1 MKNITGGAFSLKKCI
16 RIVSVICFFVSGVI
30 MMLLVVGYV
39 RIPDE
44 MTITEYDEINVGKTY
59 VCQALVNY
67 GAEDVSPV
75 ETEYSTSVKLF
86 NIFPVKS
93 AKVKVSRRK
102 YVVPGGNAF
111 GIRLYTKGVMIIRID
126 GVTTPSGNV
135 SPGKAAGLKEGDMI
149 ISVDGVDVYRNRE
162 LSAIFASSGGKTL
175 KLEIERDSKKK
186 EINFTPVLCSEDS
199 TYKGGLWIRD
209 STAGI
214 GTVTWY
220 DRTNGIFAGLGHAV
234 CDADTGEIMPL
245 SGGDAVEAEIKGCYK
260 GTNGSAGE
268 LCGVFSS
275 GSIGSLYI
283 NGETGVYGIMD
294 SFDADDKVVPVALRQ
309 EVKTGAAQIICTVD
323 DTGAEYYNIE
333 IKKIFDGTDNQRN
346 MVIKVTDPVL
356 LEKTGGIV
364 QGMSG
369 SPILQNGM
377 LVGAVTHVFVDDPT
391 EGYAIFAQ
399 NMTETAQGVEEYL
412 KAS

>member
-1 MKNITGGAFSLKKCI
+1 MKKCI

-44 MTITEYDEINVGKTY
+44 MTITEYDKINVGKTY

-86 NIFPVKS
+86 NIFPIKS

-149 ISVDGVDVYRNRE
+149 ISADGVDVYRNRE

-333 IKKIFDGTDNQRN
+333 IRKIFDGTDNQRN
-346 MVIKVTDPVL
+346 MVIKITDPVL

>member
-1 MKNITGGAFSLKKCI
+1 MKKCI

-67 GAEDVSPV
+67 GTEDVSPV

-260 GTNGSAGE
+260 GKNGSAGE

>member
-86 NIFPVKS
+86 NIFPIKS

-162 LSAIFASSGGKTL
+162 LSAIFASSGGRTL

-356 LEKTGGIV
+356 LKKTGGIV

>member
-1 MKNITGGAFSLKKCI
+1 MKQCV
-16 RIVSVICFFVSGVI
+16 RIISMICFFVTGVI
-30 MMLLVVGYV
+30 MMLVIVGYV

-44 MTITEYDEINVGKTY
+44 MTIGEYDEMNVGKTY
-59 VCQALVNY
+59 VCQALVNHA
-67 GAEDVSPV
+67 AEDASPV
-75 ETEYSTSVKLF
+75 ETEYMTSVKLF
-86 NIFPVKS
+86 NVFPIKS

>member
-44 MTITEYDEINVGKTY
+44 MTITEYDKINVGKTY

-86 NIFPVKS
+86 NIFPIKS

-149 ISVDGVDVYRNRE
+149 ISADGVDVYRNRE

-333 IKKIFDGTDNQRN
+333 IRKIFDGTDNQRN
-346 MVIKVTDPVL
+346 MVIKITDPVL

>member
-1 MKNITGGAFSLKKCI
+1 MKKCI

-86 NIFPVKS
+86 NIFPIKS

-346 MVIKVTDPVL
+346 MVIKITDPVL

>member
-1 MKNITGGAFSLKKCI
+1 MKQCVRVFSLVCFLLSG
-16 RIVSVICFFVSGVI
+16 IV
-30 MMLLVVGYV
+30 MMLIIIGYV

-44 MTITEYDEINVGKTY
+44 MTIGEYDEMNVGKTY

-67 GAEDVSPV
+67 GDDGASSV
-75 ETEYSTSVKLF
+75 ESEYTTSVKLF
-86 NIFPVKS
+86 NIFPIKS
-93 AKVKVSRRK
+93 AKVKVSRRR

-126 GVTTPSGNV
+126 EVTTSSGNI
-135 SPGKAAGLKEGDMI
+135 SPGKKAGLKEGDMI

-162 LSAIFASSGGKTL
+162 LSAMLAASGGKTL
-175 KLEIERDSKKK
+175 KLVIERDSKKK
-186 EINFTPVLCSEDS
+186 EMEFTPVYCSEDK
-199 TYKGGLWIRD
+199 TYKGGLWVRD

-220 DRTNGIFAGLGHAV
+220 DRVTGIFAGLGHAV

-260 GTNGSAGE
+260 GTSGSAGE

-275 GSIGSLYI
+275 GTIGNLYI
-283 NGETGVYGIMD
+283 NGETGIYGIMD
-294 SFDADDKVVPVALRQ
+294 SFDENENVIPVALRQ
-309 EVKTGAAQIICTVD
+309 EVKAGAARIISTVD
-323 DTGAEYYNIE
+323 GDGATYYDIE
-333 IKKIFDGTDNQRN
+333 IEKVFNTDDTQRN
-346 MVIKVTDPVL
+346 MIIKVTDPRL

-369 SPILQNGM
+369 SPIIQNGM

-391 EGYAIFAQ
+391 EGYGIFAE
-399 NMTETAQGVEEYL
+399 NMIETAEDLTEYL
-412 KAS
+412 EAS

>member
-1 MKNITGGAFSLKKCI
+1 MKKCI

-86 NIFPVKS
+86 NIFPIKS

-126 GVTTPSGNV
+126 GVTTQSGNV

>member
-1 MKNITGGAFSLKKCI
+1 MKKCI

-86 NIFPVKS
+86 NIFPIKS

-186 EINFTPVLCSEDS
+186 EISFTPVLCSEDS

-356 LEKTGGIV
+356 LKKTGGIV

>member
-1 MKNITGGAFSLKKCI
+1 MKKCI

-86 NIFPVKS
+86 NIFPIKS

-323 DTGAEYYNIE
+323 NTGAEYYNIE

>member
-1 MKNITGGAFSLKKCI
+1 VKNITGGAFSLKKCI

-59 VCQALVNY
+59 VCQALMNY

-111 GIRLYTKGVMIIRID
+111 GIRLYTKGVMIIRVD

-346 MVIKVTDPVL
+346 MVIKVTDPAL
-356 LEKTGGIV
+356 LKKTGGIV

-369 SPILQNGM
+369 SPIIQNGM

>member
-86 NIFPVKS
+86 NIFPIKS

-126 GVTTPSGNV
+126 GVTTQSGNV

-333 IKKIFDGTDNQRN
+333 IRKIFDGTDNQRN

>member
-86 NIFPVKS
+86 NIFPIKS

-162 LSAIFASSGGKTL
+162 LSAIFASSGGRTL

>member
-1 MKNITGGAFSLKKCI
+1 
-16 RIVSVICFFVSGVI
+16 
-30 MMLLVVGYV
+30 MMLVIIGYV

-44 MTITEYDEINVGKTY
+44 MTISEYDEMNVGKTY
-59 VCQALVNY
+59 VCRALVDHS
-67 GAEDVSPV
+67 ADDASPV
-75 ETEYSTSVKLF
+75 ETEYLTSVKLF
-86 NIFPVKS
+86 NVFPIKS

-102 YVVPGGNAF
+102 YVVPGGDAF
-111 GIRLYTKGVMIIRID
+111 GIRLYTKGVMVIRID
-126 GVTTPSGNV
+126 SVTTVSGNV
-135 SPGKAAGLKEGDMI
+135 SPGRAAGLKEGDMI
-149 ISVDGVDVYRNRE
+149 ISVDGVEVYRNRE
-162 LSAIFASSGGKTL
+162 LSAIFASSGGKKL
-175 KLEIERDSKKK
+175 KLKIERDSKGR
-186 EINFTPVLCSEDS
+186 EIEFSPALCSEDS

-214 GTVTWY
+214 GTITWY

-245 SGGDAVEAEIKGCYK
+245 SGGDAVKAKIKGCYK
-260 GTNGSAGE
+260 GKSGSAGE

-275 GSIGSLYI
+275 GTVGSLYI

-294 SFDADDKVVPVALRQ
+294 SFDKNENVVPVALRQ

-323 DTGAEYYNIE
+323 DGGAAYYDIE
-333 IKKIFDGTDNQRN
+333 IEKIFDGNDTQRN
-346 MVIKVTDPVL
+346 LVLKVTDPDL

-369 SPILQNGM
+369 SPIIQNGM
-377 LVGAVTHVFVDDPT
+377 LVGAVTHVFVDDPS
-391 EGYAIFAQ
+391 EGYGIFAQ
-399 NMTETAQGVEEYL
+399 NMTETAQGVEDYL

>member
-1 MKNITGGAFSLKKCI
+1 MKKCI

-86 NIFPVKS
+86 NIFPIKS

-333 IKKIFDGTDNQRN
+333 IRKIFDGTDNQRN

-356 LEKTGGIV
+356 LKKTGGIV

>member
-86 NIFPVKS
+86 NIFPIKS

-364 QGMSG
+364 QGISG

>member
-86 NIFPVKS
+86 NIFPIKS

-186 EINFTPVLCSEDS
+186 EINFTPVLCTEDS

>member
-346 MVIKVTDPVL
+346 MVIKITDPVL

>member
-1 MKNITGGAFSLKKCI
+1 MKQCI
-16 RIVSVICFFVSGVI
+16 RIISMICFFVSGVI
-30 MMLLVVGYV
+30 MMLVIVGYV

-44 MTITEYDEINVGKTY
+44 MTIGEYDEMNVGKAY
-59 VCQALVNY
+59 VCQALVNSSTEEASSVE
-67 GAEDVSPV
+67 AE
-75 ETEYSTSVKLF
+75 YLTSVKLF
-86 NIFPVKS
+86 NLFPVKS
-93 AKVKVSRRK
+93 ARVKVSRRK

-111 GIRLYTKGVMIIRID
+111 GIRLYTKGVMVIRID
-126 GVTTPSGNV
+126 AVTTASGNA
-135 SPGKAAGLKEGDMI
+135 SPGRAAGLKEGDMI
-149 ISVDGVDVYRNRE
+149 ISVDGVEVYRNRE

-175 KLEIERDSKKK
+175 KLKIEREAKTR
-186 EINFTPVLCSEDS
+186 EIDFTPVLCAEDS

-234 CDADTGEIMPL
+234 CDTDTGEIMPL
-245 SGGDAVEAEIKGCYK
+245 SGGDAVEAQIKGCYK

-268 LCGVFSS
+268 LCGVFSA
-275 GSIGSLYI
+275 GTIGSLYI
-283 NGETGVYGIMD
+283 NGDTGVYGIMD
-294 SFDADDKVVPVALRQ
+294 SFDDSERVVPVALRQ

-323 DTGAEYYNIE
+323 DGGSAYYDIE
-333 IKKIFDGTDNQRN
+333 IEKIIDSKDNRRN
-346 MVIKVTDPVL
+346 LVLRVTDKKL

-369 SPILQNGM
+369 SPIIQNGM

-391 EGYAIFAQ
+391 EGYGIFAQ
-399 NMTETAQGVEEYL
+399 SMTDTAKEVEQYL

>member
-1 MKNITGGAFSLKKCI
+1 MKKCI

-111 GIRLYTKGVMIIRID
+111 GIRLYTKGVMIIRVD

>member
-111 GIRLYTKGVMIIRID
+111 GIRLYTKGVMIIRVD

-346 MVIKVTDPVL
+346 MVIKVTDPAL
-356 LEKTGGIV
+356 LKKTGGIV

-369 SPILQNGM
+369 SPIIQNGM

>member
-1 MKNITGGAFSLKKCI
+1 MKKCI

-59 VCQALVNY
+59 VCQALMNY

-111 GIRLYTKGVMIIRID
+111 GIRLYTKGVMIIRVD

-346 MVIKVTDPVL
+346 MVIKVTDPAL
-356 LEKTGGIV
+356 LKKTGGIV

-369 SPILQNGM
+369 SPIIQNGM

>member
-111 GIRLYTKGVMIIRID
+111 GIRLYTKGVMIIRVD

-294 SFDADDKVVPVALRQ
+294 SYDADDKVVPVALRQ

-346 MVIKVTDPVL
+346 MVIKVTDPAL
-356 LEKTGGIV
+356 LKKTGGIV

-369 SPILQNGM
+369 SPIIQNGM

>member
-1 MKNITGGAFSLKKCI
+1 M
-16 RIVSVICFFVSGVI
+16 ICFFAAGVI
-30 MMLLVVGYV
+30 MMLVIIGYV

-44 MTITEYDEINVGKTY
+44 MTISEYDEMNVGKTY
-59 VCQALVNY
+59 VCRALVDHS
-67 GAEDVSPV
+67 ADDASPV
-75 ETEYSTSVKLF
+75 ETEYLTSVKLF
-86 NIFPVKS
+86 NVFPIKS

-102 YVVPGGNAF
+102 YVVPGGDAF
-111 GIRLYTKGVMIIRID
+111 GIRLYTKGVMVIRID
-126 GVTTPSGNV
+126 SVTTVSGNV
-135 SPGKAAGLKEGDMI
+135 SPGRAAGLKEGDMI
-149 ISVDGVDVYRNRE
+149 ISVDGVEVYRNRE
-162 LSAIFASSGGKTL
+162 LSAIFASSGGKKL
-175 KLEIERDSKKK
+175 KLKIERDSKGR
-186 EINFTPVLCSEDS
+186 EIEFSPALCSEDS

-214 GTVTWY
+214 GTITWY

-245 SGGDAVEAEIKGCYK
+245 SGGDAVKAKIKGCYK
-260 GTNGSAGE
+260 GKSGSAGE

-275 GSIGSLYI
+275 GTVGSLYI

-294 SFDADDKVVPVALRQ
+294 SFDKNENVVPVALRQ

-323 DTGAEYYNIE
+323 DGGAAYYNIE
-333 IKKIFDGTDNQRN
+333 IEKIFDGNDTQRN
-346 MVIKVTDPVL
+346 LVLKVTDPDL

-369 SPILQNGM
+369 SPIIQNGM
-377 LVGAVTHVFVDDPT
+377 LVGAVTHVFVDDPS
-391 EGYAIFAQ
+391 EGYGIFAQ
-399 NMTETAQGVEEYL
+399 NMTETAQGVEDYL

>member
-234 CDADTGEIMPL
+234 CDVDTGEIMPL

>member
-1 MKNITGGAFSLKKCI
+1 MVCFV
-16 RIVSVICFFVSGVI
+16 VSCVIL
-30 MMLLVVGYV
+30 MLVTVGYV

-44 MTITEYDEINVGKTY
+44 MTISEYDEMNVGKTY

-67 GAEDVSPV
+67 GQGDASPA

-86 NIFPVKS
+86 NIFPIKS
-93 AKVKVSRRK
+93 AKVKISRRK
-102 YVVPGGNAF
+102 YVVPGGDAF
-111 GIRLYTKGVMIIRID
+111 GIRLYTKGVMVIRID
-126 GVTTPSGNV
+126 EVTTSSGSV
-135 SPGKAAGLKEGDMI
+135 SPGKTAGLKEGDMI

-162 LSAIFASSGGKTL
+162 LSAIFASSGGKAL
-175 KLEIERDSKKK
+175 KLVIERDSKKK
-186 EINFTPVLCSEDS
+186 EISFTPVKSSEDS
-199 TYKGGLWIRD
+199 AFKGGLWIRD

-214 GTVTWY
+214 GTITWY

-234 CDADTGEIMPL
+234 CDTDTGEIMPL
-245 SGGDAVEAEIKGCYK
+245 SGGDAVEARIKGCYK
-260 GTNGSAGE
+260 GTDGSAGE

-275 GSIGSLYI
+275 GTIGSLYI

-294 SFDADDKVVPVALRQ
+294 SVEENENVVPVALRQ

-323 DTGAEYYNIE
+323 DGGPQKYDIE
-333 IKKIFDGTDNQRN
+333 IEKIFNTTDTQRN
-346 MVIKVTDPVL
+346 LIVKIKDSRL

-391 EGYAIFAQ
+391 EGYGIFAQ
-399 NMTETAQGVEEYL
+399 NMTETAAEVEDYL

>member
-86 NIFPVKS
+86 NIFPIKS

-323 DTGAEYYNIE
+323 NTGAEYYNIE

>member
-1 MKNITGGAFSLKKCI
+1 MKKCI

-86 NIFPVKS
+86 NIFPIKS

-356 LEKTGGIV
+356 LKKTGGIV